1 MHVWDPVLILDIFL
15 FHSVQLWLGGLEGL
29 EIFSSP
35 MLRDP
40 PKFFPTHA
48 TGGEWTGHAMPC
60 KQPTT
65 SVGNDAKNVGV
76 SVFSKTEAQQELSM
90 TPDHSI
96 KECAKR
102 KPYIKENWS
111 SRKIIMNYKK
121 LYSLLYIHIVHVY
134 NSMRTYYYAIP
145 FLIYFVKEPFSN
157 TWKLTLLKTSKDL
170 IV

>member
-1 MHVWDPVLILDIFL
+1 MNGSCYAL
-15 FHSVQLWLGGLEGL
+15 Q
-29 EIFSSP
+29 
-35 MLRDP
+35 
-40 PKFFPTHA
+40 A
-48 TGGEWTGHAMPC
+48 TDNLSRQQC
-60 KQPTT
+60 KKRWC
-65 SVGNDAKNVGV
+65 VR
-76 SVFSKTEAQQELSM
+76 FSKTEAQQELSM

-157 TWKLTLLKTSKDL
+157 TWKLTLLKTSKHGASPCKG
-170 IV
+170 

>member
-1 MHVWDPVLILDIFL
+1 MNGSCYAL
-15 FHSVQLWLGGLEGL
+15 Q
-29 EIFSSP
+29 
-35 MLRDP
+35 
-40 PKFFPTHA
+40 A
-48 TGGEWTGHAMPC
+48 TDNLSRQRC
-60 KQPTT
+60 KKPWR
-65 SVGNDAKNVGV
+65 VR
-76 SVFSKTEAQQELSM
+76 FSKTEAQQELSM

-134 NSMRTYYYAIP
+134 NSMRTYYYALP